1 MKIGEWTDAQESDH
15 PQSLNPQINWGFMDL
30 IDREVTEAMEKA
42 NGENSQKSTGPK
54 TEQGKRNARWNAFRH
69 GVFGRELCPW
79 TEELDEEA
87 ADYQRF
93 CQRYRDTFQVRDEVE
108 GLLVRDMAE
117 IRWRLKR
124 LLRAE
129 SACLAWQRRK
139 LENEQRR
146 KVAGEG
152 LGMDAAFEQMV
163 SQKAGYS
170 ALPESEGK
178 FELILFVLRSART
191 EVEVDGFTEL
201 GAGCLRV
208 LYGPQPSGVR
218 TCRSS

>member
-1 MKIGEWTDAQESDH
+1 
-15 PQSLNPQINWGFMDL
+15 MDL

-117 IRWRLKR
+117 IRWRLKK

-129 SACLAWQRRK
+129 SACLAWQRTEVGERAAP
-139 LENEQRR
+139 QGGRR
-146 KVAGEG
+146 GAGDG
-152 LGMDAAFEQMV
+152 RRLRADG
-163 SQKAGYS
+163 
-170 ALPESEGK
+170 LPEGW
-178 FELILFVLRSART
+178 LQRT
-191 EVEVDGFTEL
+191 
-201 GAGCLRV
+201 AGVGR
-208 LYGPQPSGVR
+208 QI
-218 TCRSS
+218 